1 MDILKKYFHLTPHQ
15 EQQFAAL
22 GELYP
27 EWNQKI
33 NVISRKDTENLQH
46 PPFTALPFPNPAH
59 GLRPPGEKFYSW
71 GRVCLPVVKGG
82 GCGCGREMVTLRG
95 NRIFR
100 YGF

>member
-46 PPFTALPFPNPAH
+46 PPFTTRPFPNPVH

-71 GRVCLPVVKGG
+71 GGCVYRLLRERVAGVEGKW
-82 GCGCGREMVTLRG
+82 
-95 NRIFR
+95 
-100 YGF
+100 